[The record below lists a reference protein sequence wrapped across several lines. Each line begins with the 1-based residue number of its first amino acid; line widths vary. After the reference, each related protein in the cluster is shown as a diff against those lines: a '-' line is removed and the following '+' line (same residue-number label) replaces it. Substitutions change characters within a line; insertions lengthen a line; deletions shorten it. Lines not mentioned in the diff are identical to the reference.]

1 MSGKCYNVCIKDG
14 FIKYP
19 EASPKGGTRKRRG
32 AKKSNGHKANCKCPI
47 CKNMR
52 KGKKTRRKH

>member
-1 MSGKCYNVCIKDG
+1 MEDTKDELLPQEGGK
-14 FIKYP
+14 
-19 EASPKGGTRKRRG
+19 
-32 AKKSNGHKANCKCPI
+32 KKNGHKANCKCPI